1 MTRSYTDDFIEVTTP
16 EAAVDRLAALYEQA
30 TSALR
35 AALKQY
41 IKDRQLPQDA
51 QSAFR
56 YPELRLTYQSQG
68 EVPSSIRAY
77 ARLQVPGVYSITV
90 TQPGAFRRYLE
101 SQLGHMMRDFAVVV
115 EVGFSQV
122 SIPYPYV
129 VEEGDELGTSGV
141 TAIELARVFPQ
152 HGFVCHQRWHRR
164 WSVRLARA
172 GANAVGVV

>member
-16 EAAVDRLAALYEQA
+16 EAAVDCLAALYEQA

-77 ARLQVPGVYSITV
+77 A
-90 TQPGAFRRYLE
+90 
-101 SQLGHMMRDFAVVV
+101 
-115 EVGFSQV
+115 
-122 SIPYPYV
+122 
-129 VEEGDELGTSGV
+129 
-141 TAIELARVFPQ
+141 
-152 HGFVCHQRWHRR
+152 
-164 WSVRLARA
+164 
-172 GANAVGVV
+172 

>member
-1 MTRSYTDDFIEVTTP
+1 MILFEVTTP
-16 EAAVDRLAALYEQA
+16 EAAVDRLVTLYEQA

-77 ARLQVPGVYSITV
+77 ARLQEPGVYSITV
-90 TQPGAFRRYLE
+90 TQPEAFRRYLE
-101 SQLGHMMRDFAVVV
+101 SQLGHMMGDFAVVV
-115 EVGFSQV
+115 EVGSSQRPH
-122 SIPYPYV
+122 SLSLCCRA
-129 VEEGDELGTSGV
+129 GGTKLGASGV
-141 TAIELARVFPQ
+141 TASELAWVFPSTDLSATNDGTADGLYDWQ
-152 HGFVCHQRWHRR
+152 ELEQN
-164 WSVRLARA
+164 AA
-172 GANAVGVV
+172 GLV